1 MTCVKSQRALL
12 LAISLVSIASG
23 VYVSYKAIHETPKP
37 DFDRIGSESVAQLR
51 GFLQLPDLT
60 HSKPGTMLYDAE
72 HLLLLL
78 VAIFYE
84 LCSPLFGSAVRIG

>member
-1 MTCVKSQRALL
+1 MACAKLQRVLL

-23 VYVSYKAIHETPKP
+23 IYVSYKAIHETPKP
-37 DFDRIGSESVAQLR
+37 DFDRIGSESLAQLR

-78 VAIFYE
+78 VGIFYE
-84 LCSPLFGSAVRIG
+84 LCSPLLGSAVRVS